1 MDAGS
6 SRPGVVPA
14 VGLVD
19 PKFPHNV
26 GAAVRAASCYG
37 IRQVWFSG
45 DRVRL
50 DASKGYRLPREER
63 MRGYKD
69 VVLHKD
75 DRFFD
80 AFTDAVPVAVELRR
94 NAESLIEFEHPEKAL
109 YVFGPEDGSLDRA
122 VLARCHRFVV
132 IPTRHCTNL
141 ASAVYTV
148 LYDRHA
154 KRVRAGLEE
163 RHVTCGPDFDEPEQM
178 ADAVGVT
185 WGT

>member
-1 MDAGS
+1 MQADAEGQT
-6 SRPGVVPA
+6 PA
-14 VGLVD
+14 VGLID

-45 DRVRL
+45 ERVRL
-50 DASKGYRLPREER
+50 DARKGYRLPREER

-69 VVLHKD
+69 VVLRKD
-75 DRFFD
+75 DRFLDQFS
-80 AFTDAVPVAVELRR
+80 DAVPVAVELRR
-94 NAESLIEFEHPEKAL
+94 NAESLIEFDHPASAL

-132 IPTRHCTNL
+132 IPTRHCANL

-154 KRVRAGLEE
+154 KRVRAGLELP
-163 RHVTCGPDFDEPEQM
+163 HAVSGADDFDEPDHM
-178 ADAVGVT
+178 AQAVGVT
-185 WGT
+185 SG